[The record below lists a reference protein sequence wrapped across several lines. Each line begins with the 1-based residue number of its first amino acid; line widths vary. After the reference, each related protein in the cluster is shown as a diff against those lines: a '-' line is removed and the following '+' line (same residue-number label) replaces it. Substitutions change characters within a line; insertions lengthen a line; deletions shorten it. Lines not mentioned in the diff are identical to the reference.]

1 MGFRHGLA
9 RRQREMNECAGGSIY
24 IWETGPEGTGP
35 GSSWESADT
44 YVITLPQSGNHILD
58 IRPVMLLTEEER
70 KAEDFLILGV
80 AEGYG
85 EACEVVR
92 TMVDDMYRH
101 TDGFNWKSYMAYL
114 GEAR

>member
-1 MGFRHGLA
+1 MGDRAGRHRA
-9 RRQREMNECAGGSIY
+9 RVLMGIRERKLM
-24 IWETGPEGTGP
+24 P
-35 GSSWESADT
+35 DT

-80 AEGYG
+80 AE
-85 EACEVVR
+85 
-92 TMVDDMYRH
+92 VDDMYRH

>member
-1 MGFRHGLA
+1 MRWWNHLYMGDRALKNRA
-9 RRQREMNECAGGSIY
+9 KVLMAIREGKTTPDI
-24 IWETGPEGTGP
+24 
-35 GSSWESADT
+35 
-44 YVITLPQSGNHILD
+44 YVITLPESGNHILD

-70 KAEDFLILGV
+70 KAEDFLVLGV
-80 AEGYG
+80 AQGYG

-114 GEAR
+114 GEAK

>member
-1 MGFRHGLA
+1 MGDRAGRHRA
-9 RRQREMNECAGGSIY
+9 RVLMGIRERKLM
-24 IWETGPEGTGP
+24 P
-35 GSSWESADT
+35 DT

-70 KAEDFLILGV
+70 KAEDFLVLGV
-80 AEGYG
+80 AQGYG

-101 TDGFNWKSYMAYL
+101 PDGFNWKSYMSYL

>member
-1 MGFRHGLA
+1 
-9 RRQREMNECAGGSIY
+9 
-24 IWETGPEGTGP
+24 
-35 GSSWESADT
+35 
-44 YVITLPQSGNHILD
+44 
-58 IRPVMLLTEEER
+58 MLLTEEER

>member
-1 MGFRHGLA
+1 MGI
-9 RRQREMNECAGGSIY
+9 RERKLM
-24 IWETGPEGTGP
+24 P
-35 GSSWESADT
+35 DT

-92 TMVDDMYRH
+92 AMVDDMYRH
-101 TDGFNWKSYMAYL
+101 TDGFNWKSYMSYL
-114 GEAR
+114 EEAR